1 MEQNFYKKTN
11 KNIGKT
17 LHKIQIK
24 VLEKI
29 TKNKILK
36 NKKTNWKK
44 YWKNKIKIL
53 EKIKIISF
61 GKTIGKIKKVFGRK
75 NTNKSIGTIL
85 QKKVLG
91 KKNYKKSIGKKFT
104 KKKCK

>member
-1 MEQNFYKKTN
+1 MEGAKRKKN
-11 KNIGKT
+11 KT
-17 LHKIQIK
+17 LCTGQYWK
-24 VLEKI
+24 KI

-75 NTNKSIGTIL
+75 KILEQHFLQKKYWKNFTKNTNKSIGKKL
-85 QKKVLG
+85 QKIK
-91 KKNYKKSIGKKFT
+91 Y
-104 KKKCK
+104 

>member
-1 MEQNFYKKTN
+1 MEKIQ
-11 KNIGKT
+11 
-17 LHKIQIK
+17 KIQIK

-44 YWKNKIKIL
+44 YWKNKIQIL

-61 GKTIGKIKKVFGRK
+61 GKTIGTIKKVFGRK

-91 KKNYKKSIGKKFT
+91 KNLQKKVLEKKIY